1 MEKKESR
8 YKAVQP
14 HTKEEAE
21 TALAQGTREQIIDAL
36 LGVTYY
42 VEDWRWVQG
51 VCLDLLASDRADLY
65 WNAIQCLGHLATF
78 HHTLDLD
85 IVLPAIQAHANDPAL
100 KQGYVINDALDD
112 IAGVY
117 DTSYFEEN
125 WNELPQRIKDVL
137 IESRTFGKRGKR
149 LKKKD
154 ADKR

>member
-1 MEKKESR
+1 ME

-21 TALAQGTREQIIDAL
+21 KAFAQGTREQIIDAL

-42 VEDWRWVQG
+42 VKDWRWVQN
-51 VCLDLLASDRADLY
+51 VCLGVLASDRDDLY

-78 HHTLDLD
+78 HHTLDLG
-85 IVLPAIQAHANDPAL
+85 IVLPAIQAHENDPAL
-100 KQGYVINDALDD
+100 NVINDALDD

-125 WNELPQRIKDVL
+125 WSGLPQRIKDAL
-137 IESRTFGKRGKR
+137 IKSRTFGKRGKR
-149 LKKKD
+149 LKKKN